1 MTTRQHQR
9 GRRRPSPRRLSRT
22 RRRMAGMGFALL
34 ALLALVS
41 MFTAVG
47 WLAPGATDVARA
59 DTTTNDQKVA
69 VFEDVTVGPDET
81 WDNVVVVGG
90 DALISGTV
98 KNVVVVVG
106 GDLVLTDSARVG
118 SGVSRD
124 DAAVVSVFGD
134 VTIQPGATVRGRTVD
149 VGGGVSDTA
158 ASNVTDPILR
168 PWRTGS
174 ILNWIWSTVF
184 LAVVAVIAT
193 AIAPRQVAVVRD
205 RVGRHFFSSLGWG
218 ALGAIIAVPI
228 ITIALVITVI
238 GIILVVP
245 WLGIALPIMSLF
257 GLVAVGAWV
266 GRLILGAK
274 EDKRETVMLAAVLGL
289 VIINISRWIP
299 VAWIVIIGILWLVG
313 FGATYVAIWVW
324 LRDRRRRRRE
334 AAAQEQA
341 AWATATSLGGVAGPG
356 GVPGPD
362 GPYPSPSGPSTGSP
376 PAAGAG
382 MWPVAGAEAEA
393 QAQAQAQAS
402 PPGASDAVTPVADMG
417 MDAAPEPSASEA
429 PPIETEPSAGVVL
442 PGESELPA
450 GAAAQAGSEVPTG
463 EEYRANVDD
472 STGTEASPDSETPA
486 G

>member
-1 MTTRQHQR
+1 MITFQHHR
-9 GRRRPSPRRLSRT
+9 DRKRPSPRRPTGT
-22 RRRMAGMGFALL
+22 RGGLAAIGLAVVALL
-34 ALLALVS
+34 VLLFS
-41 MFTAVG
+41 FTAVG
-47 WLAPGATDVARA
+47 WLAPGAAGAARA
-59 DTTTNDQKVA
+59 DTTTDNEKVA
-69 VFEDVTVGPDET
+69 VFEDVVVGPDET

-98 KNVVVVVG
+98 QNVVVVVG
-106 GDLVLTDSARVG
+106 GDLVLTESARIG
-118 SGVSRD
+118 GRVSRD

-134 VTIQPGATVRGRTVD
+134 VTVQPGATVRGRTVD

-158 ASNVTDPILR
+158 PSTVTDPILR

-193 AIAPRQVAVVRD
+193 AIAPRQVAAVRE
-205 RVGRHFFSSLGWG
+205 RVGHHFFSSLGWG

-228 ITIALVITVI
+228 ITIALIITVI

-274 EDKRETVMLAAVLGL
+274 EDKRETVMLAAVLGV
-289 VIINISRWIP
+289 VIINIARWIP
-299 VAWIVIIGILWLVG
+299 VAWLVIIGILWLVG

-341 AWATATSLGGVAGPG
+341 AWAAATSPG
-356 GVPGPD
+356 GISSPGGPPGP
-362 GPYPSPSGPSTGSP
+362 PYGPSTEASQAAATGS
-376 PAAGAG
+376 
-382 MWPVAGAEAEA
+382 WPTAGAEA
-393 QAQAQAQAS
+393 S
-402 PPGASDAVTPVADMG
+402 PPDTPGPTAPGTGASADVSLAPGSDATSQPPTSGASTSPMPP
-417 MDAAPEPSASEA
+417 AAPEVPGSAE
-429 PPIETEPSAGVVL
+429 PP
-442 PGESELPA
+442 
-450 GAAAQAGSEVPTG
+450 AGSEP
-463 EEYRANVDD
+463 
-472 STGTEASPDSETPA
+472 PA

>member
-1 MTTRQHQR
+1 
-9 GRRRPSPRRLSRT
+9 
-22 RRRMAGMGFALL
+22 MAGIGFALL
-34 ALLALVS
+34 ALLVLVF
-41 MFTAVG
+41 MVTAVG

-134 VTIQPGATVRGRTVD
+134 VTVQPGATVRGRTVD
-149 VGGGVSDTA
+149 VGGGVSDVA
-158 ASNVTDPILR
+158 ASTVSDPILR

-257 GLVAVGAWV
+257 GLVAVGAMGGPAHLGSE
-266 GRLILGAK
+266 GRQA
-274 EDKRETVMLAAVLGL
+274 
-289 VIINISRWIP
+289 
-299 VAWIVIIGILWLVG
+299 
-313 FGATYVAIWVW
+313 
-324 LRDRRRRRRE
+324 RDRD
-334 AAAQEQA
+334 A
-341 AWATATSLGGVAGPG
+341 GG
-356 GVPGPD
+356 
-362 GPYPSPSGPSTGSP
+362 
-376 PAAGAG
+376 GAG
-382 MWPVAGAEAEA
+382 SW
-393 QAQAQAQAS
+393 
-402 PPGASDAVTPVADMG
+402 
-417 MDAAPEPSASEA
+417 
-429 PPIETEPSAGVVL
+429 
-442 PGESELPA
+442 
-450 GAAAQAGSEVPTG
+450 
-463 EEYRANVDD
+463 
-472 STGTEASPDSETPA
+472 
-486 G
+486 